1 MAWQLTQSVE
11 ASEWNLYIQGSTY
24 LFEALPWKAIF
35 SWPYFGLIRMKTFN
49 PTNGSE
55 KNFIVW
61 NYSFSNPTSIFW
73 FKFSH
78 NNIRIKCKIC
88 SNLTAEAQD
97 TVLGFLLLTWIYLM
111 FLMHFFLAEIFFFFC
126 WMCVSELD
134 LRALPHL
141 RPSSLWQW
149 STAVFKLLFIFCHKT
164 LS

>member
-49 PTNGSE
+49 PTNGSK

-61 NYSFSNPTSIFW
+61 NYSFSNPASIFW

-88 SNLTAEAQD
+88 SNLTAEAPD
-97 TVLGFLLLTWIYLM
+97 TVLGFLLLTWI
-111 FLMHFFLAEIFFFFC
+111 FLTYFYCFFLLLFFFFFFFFFFC
-126 WMCVSELD
+126 WMCVSEL
-134 LRALPHL
+134 
-141 RPSSLWQW
+141 
-149 STAVFKLLFIFCHKT
+149 I
-164 LS
+164 